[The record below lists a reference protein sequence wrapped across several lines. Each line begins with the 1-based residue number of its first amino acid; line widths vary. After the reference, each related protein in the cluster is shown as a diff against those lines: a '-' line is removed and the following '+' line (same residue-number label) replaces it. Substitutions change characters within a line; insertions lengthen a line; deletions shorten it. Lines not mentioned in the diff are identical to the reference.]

1 MVKTLQDLCR
11 DSKDRQNLTIQDLSD
26 MTDISASTISNFFSA
41 SSKEPSVYKMGLICA
56 ALGVSM
62 DEYFGIEKEV
72 TTEDQLTKANEQ
84 LKHQKQLHDADV
96 QIAHLEGSM
105 EQMAK
110 TINYHRKKS
119 RDTKFAIYGL
129 TLLCAIFMAVIVGY
143 IFFDYRIPQQGL
155 IQGGEASIFAWIVFL
170 LLAVG
175 IGFFAA
181 ILMMYFRYAKKYTL
195 SPDKGGD
202 EQ

>member
-1 MVKTLQDLCR
+1 MVKTLQDLCK
-11 DSKDRQNLTIQDLSD
+11 DAKDRQNLTIQDLSD

-41 SSKEPSVYKMGLICA
+41 LSKEPSVYKMGLICA

-72 TTEDQLTKANEQ
+72 TTEDELAQANEK
-84 LKHQKQLHDADV
+84 LAHQKQLHDANV
-96 QIAHLEGSM
+96 QIAHLEGGM

-143 IFFDYRIPQQGL
+143 IFFDYRIPHQGL
-155 IQGGEASIFAWIVFL
+155 FRAERPVYSRGLSFCCLRSVLAFL
-170 LLAVG
+170 PL
-175 IGFFAA
+175 F
-181 ILMMYFRYAKKYTL
+181 
-195 SPDKGGD
+195 
-202 EQ
+202 

>member
-1 MVKTLQDLCR
+1 M
-11 DSKDRQNLTIQDLSD
+11 
-26 MTDISASTISNFFSA
+26 
-41 SSKEPSVYKMGLICA
+41 YKMGLICA

-72 TTEDQLTKANEQ
+72 TTEDKLAQANEK
-84 LKHQKQLHDADV
+84 LAHQKQLHDADV
-96 QIAHLEGSM
+96 QIAHLEGGM

-129 TLLCAIFMAVIVGY
+129 TFLCAIFMAVIVGY
-143 IFFDYRIPQQGL
+143 IFFDYRIPHQGL

-181 ILMMYFRYAKKYTL
+181 ILMMYLRYAKKYTL

-202 EQ
+202 KQ

>member
-1 MVKTLQDLCR
+1 MVKTLQDLCK
-11 DSKDRQNLTIQDLSD
+11 DAKDRQNLTIQDLSD

-72 TTEDQLTKANEQ
+72 TTEDELAQANEK
-84 LKHQKQLHDADV
+84 LAHQKQLHDANV
-96 QIAHLEGSM
+96 QIAHLEGGM

-143 IFFDYRIPQQGL
+143 IFFDYRIPHQGL

-175 IGFFAA
+175 IGFFCR
-181 ILMMYFRYAKKYTL
+181 YFDDVFSLCKKVYIVAR
-195 SPDKGGD
+195 
-202 EQ
+202 

>member
-11 DSKDRQNLTIQDLSD
+11 DAKYRQNLTIQDLSD

-41 SSKEPSVYKMGLICA
+41 SSKEPSVYKMGLICS

-72 TTEDQLTKANEQ
+72 TTEDQLAKANEQ
-84 LKHQKQLHDADV
+84 LKHQKQRHDADV

-105 EQMAK
+105 EQMEK
-110 TINYHRKKS
+110 TINYQRKKS

-143 IFFDYRIPQQGL
+143 IFFDYRIPHQGL
-155 IQGGEASIFAWIVFL
+155 IQGGDASIFAWIVFL

-175 IGFFAA
+175 IGIFTAVFIVA
-181 ILMMYFRYAKKYTL
+181 LRYTKDPHAR
-195 SPDKGGD
+195 P
-202 EQ
+202 

>member
-11 DSKDRQNLTIQDLSD
+11 DAKDRQNLTIQDLSD
-26 MTDISASTISNFFSA
+26 ITDISASTISNFFSA

-72 TTEDQLTKANEQ
+72 TTEDQLTQANEQ

-96 QIAHLEGSM
+96 HIANLEGIM

-110 TINYHRKKS
+110 TIDYQRRKV
-119 RDTKFAIYGL
+119 RITKFAIYGL
-129 TLLCAIFMAVIVGY
+129 MLVCAIFLAVIVGY
-143 IFFDYRIPQQGL
+143 IFFDYRVPNQGL
-155 IQGGEASIFAWIVFL
+155 IQGGEANIFAWIVIL
-170 LLAVG
+170 LLAIG
-175 IGFFAA
+175 IGVIAA
-181 ILMMYFRYAKKYTL
+181 VFIMALQYSKQHAPLFREGDNTL
-195 SPDKGGD
+195 
-202 EQ
+202 

>member
-1 MVKTLQDLCR
+1 MVKTLQDLCK
-11 DSKDRQNLTIQDLSD
+11 DAKDRQNLTIQDLSD

-72 TTEDQLTKANEQ
+72 TTEDELAQANEK
-84 LKHQKQLHDADV
+84 LAHQKQLHDANV
-96 QIAHLEGSM
+96 QIAHLEGGM

-143 IFFDYRIPQQGL
+143 IFFDYRIPHQGL

-175 IGFFAA
+175 IGFLPLF
-181 ILMMYFRYAKKYTL
+181 
-195 SPDKGGD
+195 
-202 EQ
+202 

>member
-11 DSKDRQNLTIQDLSD
+11 DAKDRQNLTIQDLSD

-72 TTEDQLTKANEQ
+72 TTE
-84 LKHQKQLHDADV
+84 KQLQDADV
-96 QIAHLEGSM
+96 QIAHLEGGM

-129 TLLCAIFMAVIVGY
+129 TFLCAIFMAVIVGY
-143 IFFDYRIPQQGL
+143 IFFDYRVPNLGL
-155 IQGGEASIFAWIVFL
+155 IQGGQAGVFAWIVFL
-170 LLAVG
+170 LLAAG
-175 IGFFAA
+175 IGFFASVFV
-181 ILMMYFRYAKKYTL
+181 MYLRYAKKHTPNL
-195 SPDKGGD
+195 DV
-202 EQ
+202 

>member
-56 ALGVSM
+56 VLGVSM

-143 IFFDYRIPQQGL
+143 IFFDYHIPHKGL
-155 IQGGEASIFAWIVFL
+155 IQGGQAGVFAWIVFL
-170 LLAVG
+170 LLAAG
-175 IGFFAA
+175 IGIFAA
-181 ILMMYFRYAKKYTL
+181 ILMMYLRYEKKYTL

>member
-1 MVKTLQDLCR
+1 MRGSLQELCAQAR
-11 DSKDRQNLTIQDLSD
+11 DDQHISMQQLIDETGIPEGTIKKFFTSCSKN
-26 MTDISASTISNFFSA
+26 
-41 SSKEPSVYKMGLICA
+41 PSVYNAGLICSV
-56 ALGVSM
+56 LGVSL
-62 DEYFGIEKEV
+62 DEYFGIEPV
-72 TTEDQLTKANEQ
+72 ITTEDELVQVSEQ

-96 QIAHLEGSM
+96 QIAHLEGGM

-110 TINYHRKKS
+110 TINYQRKKS

-129 TLLCAIFMAVIVGY
+129 TFLCAIFMAVIVGY
-143 IFFDYRIPQQGL
+143 IFFDYRIPHQGL

-181 ILMMYFRYAKKYTL
+181 ILMMYLRYAKKYTL
-195 SPDKGGD
+195 SPDNGGD